1 MIQHPMHPAI
11 RALEETLVSVRNCRN
26 RALQPSNGGSFN
38 HTVSVILLLT
48 SANVKPEKPHG
59 IGTKSRHAGPNDVDE
74 RCGVA
79 ASPLRIVGLCY
90 RYYTYAF

>member
-38 HTVSVILLLT
+38 QSQSFYSKPPHETSSQKSLT
-48 SANVKPEKPHG
+48 ASAQNHVTPARMM
-59 IGTKSRHAGPNDVDE
+59 TCAM
-74 RCGVA
+74 
-79 ASPLRIVGLCY
+79 
-90 RYYTYAF
+90 